1 MLEDT
6 LIADVV
12 VELRL
17 EELLSAID
25 ELELNIEEL
34 RDDMAVVLEETPR
47 LSEADVLLRRLE
59 FVIGTNGNVELP
71 SVP

>member
-1 MLEDT
+1 MLEDK
-6 LIADVV
+6 LIADVI